1 MMAGVEDDV
10 WGMLWSP
17 VSLVAGGA
25 RVGGKPY
32 DGRIADWTLRPLF
45 EKTGRMDPD
54 VRGRTLPL
62 VITGAFSRVVAAKVG
77 CVDFHETRVR
87 SLSGDASGV
96 LHGPLCRWAEEGETS
111 LAPCLSL
118 RQGRTEKTA
127 SRVGPSRNLPET
139 RFGLWASDGGAASYP
154 S

>member
-62 VITGAFSRVVAAKVG
+62 VITGAFSQVVAAKVG

-87 SLSGDASGV
+87 SLSGDASGSCTG
-96 LHGPLCRWAEEGETS
+96 LFAGGLKRETS
-111 LAPCLSL
+111 LSMPLSPA
-118 RQGRTEKTA
+118 RQNREDRVPGRTLTE
-127 SRVGPSRNLPET
+127 SPGDS
-139 RFGLWASDGGAASYP
+139 LWALGK
-154 S
+154 